1 MSLMVTGNTQAFAA
15 NTVVSNVVFV
25 NSTTGTFDIF
35 NANAT
40 SYAYVAV
47 VNTAAAAAA
56 VGHPTVGAAS
66 GLGLIL
72 PPLTSKTITGDFGL
86 TGGNVWVAGLT
97 TTGTANLYVTPVRS
111 N

>member
-1 MSLMVTGNTQAFAA
+1 MVTGNTQAFTA
-15 NTVVSNVVFV
+15 TTTVSNVVFV

-40 SYAYVAV
+40 IYAYVAV

-56 VGHPTVGAAS
+56 VHHPSVGTS
-66 GLGLIL
+66 GLGIIL

-86 TGGNVWVAGLT
+86 IGGNVYVAGIVN
-97 TTGTANLYVTPVRS
+97 TGTANLFVTPVRS
-111 N
+111 SN